1 MERFNLSFRRIGK
14 FYMEG
19 DCQVE
24 LDVQGA
30 AMLSDVVAK
39 AQQQDFTAMRPTKV
53 EFFEDE
59 WVFGRAQL
67 PIPTVALVTEQAPCV
82 QEVEPTSFACEV
94 PTKEEPVG

>member
-59 WVFGRAQL
+59 WVFGRAQQA
-67 PIPTVALVTEQAPCV
+67 IPSATLVQEL
-82 QEVEPTSFACEV
+82 EVEPEEKSLV
-94 PTKEEPVG
+94 KEEPVD